1 MNKKGYKYTPT
12 QCENKF
18 KSLKREYRNT
28 VDHNSKSGNDK
39 KSCPFFS
46 EFQELYGMNA
56 STRPSV
62 AISSSRGM
70 TMEGNSTET
79 NQTSQTPSKTRRDR
93 KRKERPEWLEN
104 LDTRIISLPQTILM
118 EVLRHLNI
126 TDQLCL
132 ASTSRGMRRNIL
144 GTFTNI
150 NVSCK
155 QTPRSVPDFHFLNI
169 ICSLTKLVIRA
180 KANTTMLSLLS
191 ALYSGALF
199 QLEILELI
207 DVGYSLQSL
216 YNVIIALPNLHSLVT
231 HESRSELSV
240 EFLVELMQRKK
251 GLRYVSGKVTT
262 KCQRD
267 VENLAQLLNSNVG
280 RVTFGHSIIDKVPLQ
295 MLKCVRYAYSFPN
308 PSGRY

>member
-104 LDTRIISLPQTILM
+104 LDTRQVERHKDKMAAMDRLIS
-118 EVLRHLNI
+118 VLEKGFSKNHQPA
-126 TDQLCL
+126 TD
-132 ASTSRGMRRNIL
+132 
-144 GTFTNI
+144 
-150 NVSCK
+150 
-155 QTPRSVPDFHFLNI
+155 
-169 ICSLTKLVIRA
+169 
-180 KANTTMLSLLS
+180 
-191 ALYSGALF
+191 
-199 QLEILELI
+199 
-207 DVGYSLQSL
+207 
-216 YNVIIALPNLHSLVT
+216 
-231 HESRSELSV
+231 
-240 EFLVELMQRKK
+240 
-251 GLRYVSGKVTT
+251 
-262 KCQRD
+262 
-267 VENLAQLLNSNVG
+267 
-280 RVTFGHSIIDKVPLQ
+280 
-295 MLKCVRYAYSFPN
+295 N
-308 PSGRY
+308 PHGSS